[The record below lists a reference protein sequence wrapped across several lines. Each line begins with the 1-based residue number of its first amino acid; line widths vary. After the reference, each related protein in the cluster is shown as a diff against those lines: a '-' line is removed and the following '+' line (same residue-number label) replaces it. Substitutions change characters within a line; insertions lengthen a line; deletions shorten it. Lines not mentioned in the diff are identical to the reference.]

1 MRNFHLTHIAV
12 NLLLI
17 VALAIQPVA
26 VCMANV
32 ECATGCSDTTFTCH
46 ACGCC
51 EVEQVDD
58 RCSCCSGPAE
68 PNPEEPLEASC
79 CSSQH
84 NAAETTTKDVDEESE
99 VAIDSVECA
108 AGVRSICLCGLDSQ
122 PLSDSA
128 PRRIANENRET
139 LSLGSHNLDE
149 DVCNRR
155 HLLVA
160 SKYAADVPVPMH
172 FSQVILCIWRL

>member
-1 MRNFHLTHIAV
+1 MRNFHLTHITV

-32 ECATGCSDTTFTCH
+32 ECAAGYTDTTFTCQG
-46 ACGCC
+46 CGCC
-51 EVEQVDD
+51 EVERADD
-58 RCSCCSGPAE
+58 RCCCCSGSAE
-68 PNPEEPLEASC
+68 PHPEETLEPSC
-79 CSSQH
+79 CRSKHKAPESPT
-84 NAAETTTKDVDEESE
+84 EDVDEKSE
-99 VAIDSVECA
+99 AAIDSVDGA
-108 AGVRSICLCGLDSQ
+108 AGVRSICLCGRDSK
-122 PLSDSA
+122 PFNDSA

>member
-17 VALAIQPVA
+17 VTLAIQPLA

-32 ECATGCSDTTFTCH
+32 VCSAGCSDASLSCQG
-46 ACGCC
+46 CGCC
-51 EVEQVDD
+51 EVERAGD
-58 RCSCCSGPAE
+58 RCCCCSGPAE
-68 PNPEEPLEASC
+68 PNQEETLEASC
-79 CSSQH
+79 CSS
-84 NAAETTTKDVDEESE
+84 T
-99 VAIDSVECA
+99 
-108 AGVRSICLCGLDSQ
+108 GVRSICFCACDSQ

-139 LSLGSHNLDE
+139 LSLGSRSLDE
-149 DVCNRR
+149 GLRDRR

-160 SKYAADVPVPMH
+160 SEYAVDMPVPLR